1 MSERVKKRE
10 SKWRERFTGGKA
22 FLVNL
27 MYMQL
32 ANSVL
37 KRIKVFLYPKSFFTY
52 QFWQKVADFELQHQL
67 S

>member
-1 MSERVKKRE
+1 MGKRVEKRE
-10 SKWRERFTGGKA
+10 TKWRERFTGGKA
-22 FLVNL
+22 FSDDLI
-27 MYMQL
+27 YMQL

-37 KRIKVFLYPKSFFTY
+37 KRIKVFLYPTSFFTH